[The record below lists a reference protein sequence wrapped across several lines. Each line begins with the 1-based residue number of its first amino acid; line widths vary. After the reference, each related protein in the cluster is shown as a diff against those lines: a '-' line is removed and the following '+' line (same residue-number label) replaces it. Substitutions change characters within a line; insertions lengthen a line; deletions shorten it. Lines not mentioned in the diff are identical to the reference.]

1 MVYVMRYVDWLLA
14 TSCCLYRVD
23 PPDDEQQ
30 ACSKHVEAYYW
41 NKLTAY
47 SASCWFI
54 LYGQVSFESSDAATV
69 HSDQN
74 TRPFFHL
81 LQSSTQ
87 EHKCYAQ
94 VVCRNTTLM
103 IEGRRECHTD
113 WHLLKCKGGGTEI
126 SEIVTAK
133 TSSWRRMLRTAPKWE
148 QRIKLSYIQMKTEVL
163 T

>member
-1 MVYVMRYVDWLLA
+1 MLTA
-14 TSCCLYRVD
+14 CCLYTVD
-23 PPDDEQQ
+23 PPDEEQQ

-41 NKLTAY
+41 NKLIIN
-47 SASCWFI
+47 SANCWFI
-54 LYGQVSFESSDAATV
+54 LYGRVGFESSDAVKV

-74 TRPFFHL
+74 TRLFFHL

-94 VVCRNTTLM
+94 VVCRNTTWM

-113 WHLLKCKGGGTEI
+113 WHLLKRKGGEAEI
-126 SEIVTAK
+126 SEIVTAT
-133 TSSWRRMLRTAPKWE
+133 TSSWRRMLRKAPRCE
-148 QRIKLSYIQMKTEVL
+148 QRKKSPKIQMKTEVL